1 MSGADKTFSGNIEI
15 NSLALAHN
23 GAKIEPFTV
32 DRWLGDGDVISLD
45 EHVPDHVLNVLA
57 IPGHTP
63 DSIALYFAADK
74 RMFIGDILCKSI
86 LA

>member
-32 DRWLGDGDVISLD
+32 DRWLSDGDVIALD
-45 EHVPDHVLNVLA
+45 HVTDPANNHVLNVLA

-63 DSIALYFAADK
+63 DSIALYFGPDK
-74 RMFIGDILCKSI
+74 RMFIGDILCK
-86 LA
+86 